1 MLIETGIKLLTRLN
15 LKLLKLSYTLKK
27 SCKLFC
33 ELKTEGFLDVLI
45 IFS

>member
-27 SCKLFC
+27 SGKLFF
-33 ELKTEGFLDVLI
+33 ELKTEGIYRRINNF
-45 IFS
+45 